1 MQNILFFSRAKLA
14 KFINNAL
21 SEKWKLIVYTLTVLT
36 SILAGLPTAVVKSG
50 MSQITSTAPILHHLP
65 ILN

>member
-1 MQNILFFSRAKLA
+1 MP
-14 KFINNAL
+14 L
-21 SEKWKLIVYTLTVLT
+21 SGKKLIVYTLTVLT

-50 MSQITSTAPILHHLP
+50 MSQITTAPAPLTHHLP